1 MADRAI
7 HVYVTGK
14 VQGVWFRANTQRK
27 AQELQLT
34 GWVKNLADGR
44 VECMIFG
51 TEEQVEKMIQWLW
64 QGPELATVSDVII
77 QDIPQ
82 QNKTSFDI
90 L

>member
-1 MADRAI
+1 MAQRGV

-14 VQGVWFRANTQRK
+14 VQGVWFRANTQHK

-64 QGPELATVSDVII
+64 QGPELAKVSDLAIKEI
-77 QDIPQ
+77 DYEIK
-82 QNKTSFDI
+82 NNFEI